1 MSKASRRYHR
11 TLILGLVALG
21 VMVWTAVD
29 QFGISRQEMTGLLLG
44 ALWIA
49 GGTIVLAA
57 LCAAL
62 WIGLRTLSGRL
73 SGKSSRK

>member
-1 MSKASRRYHR
+1 MSKSSRRYYR

-29 QFGISRQEMTGLLLG
+29 QFGISRQEMTELLLG
-44 ALWIA
+44 TLWIA

-62 WIGLRTLSGRL
+62 WIGLRKLSGRL
-73 SGKSSRK
+73 SGK

>member
-1 MSKASRRYHR
+1 MSKASRRYYR

-29 QFGISRQEMTGLLLG
+29 QFGISRQEMIELLLG
-44 ALWIA
+44 TLWIA

-57 LCAAL
+57 LSAAL
-62 WIGLRTLSGRL
+62 WIGLRKLSGRL
-73 SGKSSRK
+73 SGK